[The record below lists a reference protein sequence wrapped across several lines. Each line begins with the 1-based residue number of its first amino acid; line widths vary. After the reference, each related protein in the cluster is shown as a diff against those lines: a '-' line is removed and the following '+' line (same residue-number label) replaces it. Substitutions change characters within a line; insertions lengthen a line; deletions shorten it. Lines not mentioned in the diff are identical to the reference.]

1 MWIKNQ
7 ALETEPLG
15 LTLHEKEM
23 VICAN
28 REEET
33 FHT

>member
-15 LTLHEKEM
+15 LTLHEKN
-23 VICAN
+23 VVLD
-28 REEET
+28 RKEEASSP
-33 FHT
+33 